1 MHKFVKKSLS
11 VFLSLLMVFSLFG
24 GLSLPAGAAA
34 DVWDGTWDGSGF
46 GINATLEYHITSA
59 KGFAQ
64 FINNVSAGTSYSGK
78 TVYLDVDIDLNSID
92 FGNISGGKNVY
103 SNKDSFFE
111 GMFDGQ
117 DHTIAN
123 FSMHSSDHRA
133 ALFRSAR
140 GAIFKD
146 LTFTNVLVGDN
157 GNNNKNGFAVLVGY
171 GKSRLSFTD
180 VRVESG
186 SVSGCNYVGGFIGE
200 YDDNED
206 LTFQNCSNGADI
218 YANGE
223 RAGGLVAHSKG
234 NVFAIRCSN
243 TGDIT
248 AADSDAGG
256 IAGWIEDDASSFMEC
271 ANSGSVIGG
280 ACAGGIFGYVGSK
293 SQNKNVT
300 LNTCTNSGE
309 IESAFSNVAYAAG
322 GLAGKIETNG
332 EHSFI
337 GNVNT
342 GYVHAKGDAGG
353 IVGSNFGS
361 GEWNNNRNSGKVSC
375 DTDNA
380 GGIVGEVEDDKQTFA
395 NCYNAAEVTGHFST
409 GGIVG
414 YIGTANGNE
423 FTDCGNTG
431 AILSTNGSAGGI
443 LGVGK
448 KFNAFDKC
456 FNIGAIKGNNNSG
469 GIEGFNDGYHAV
481 YKQSFNA
488 GSVGQ
493 YNSTGKNYGG
503 IVGQVNVIGSN
514 TREENEMEEC
524 YNWGAVNGGCAGGL
538 IGYINNGSDAYDIGS
553 SYNTG
558 AVTGTTQTQPFVGS
572 GGYLNSGCFQS
583 INSGAG
589 NYKAPEDMEKYN
601 FSVSPS
607 FVKNTWGVRVGDAT
621 FKGPVLTWYRDM
633 FTFETKFV
641 DEATETNVEY
651 LNTLGE
657 SFTVPNP
664 TREGYSAG
672 HWLSGNTHRLVPG
685 QTVTVGDYLT
695 NTNNDKTIDAV
706 NTNTVIHSFS
716 EPTVVRSTRTYTL
729 TWEQGATANM
739 FAMMTVEEEN
749 NPNNRTR
756 SGIDYTIHN
765 LTTGHDTYFSAAN
778 GDTTTGHSN
787 YYQSTVNKFNY
798 NTYQSSG
805 AGSAT
810 ATLEVDRSRYN
821 KIEDTGIYIEY
832 YPFAYSSYGSLCWG
846 VEIFDPDNN
855 YSLTPKYGFM
865 NGDYC
870 EATVKSAER
879 NSYDYELHFGS
890 VDGPMRCATTSNDFP
905 HEAVVTADTEQRGGP
920 YQWYFTGNAP
930 GVDESV
936 TLRIM
941 ALCGARY
948 LYRRDNTPSTELN
961 ILSAYTDVTI
971 KGVCS
976 HRDNTALQHRTA
988 SVGANCQTGGGVEH
1002 WYCSYCKKYFA
1013 DAAAT
1018 VELTENEALHGNE
1031 YGPHKFTKET
1041 ANQDTLKAAAT
1052 CTEAAEY
1059 YYSCS
1064 VCGEVERNDE
1074 HTFRSGSAL
1083 DHNYQFDS
1091 FVWSADGTNAQAK
1104 YVCTHDENH
1113 VLTYDA
1119 QMSSFSQEPTC
1130 TTDGFTVYT
1139 ATYDGHTENNKVTD
1153 TGTATD
1159 HTYVEPAEEDWAW
1172 AEHGD
1177 TFTAKVTLTCQ
1188 ENDFTVT
1195 IGASVSKTE
1204 DVPAS
1209 LTAPGYKVFTATA
1222 LINDQT
1228 FTATKRVTVPVV
1240 EGEEEEHQIVFVPKA
1255 NSTCTDVGWE
1265 AHFKCTL
1272 CETLFA
1278 DAEGTQPTTFEDLV
1292 IGLKDHVAKTPATCT
1307 TKAVCANCGQSFGE
1321 FDLTN
1326 HTPGDW
1332 IVDKEATCNEAGSK
1346 HQECAVCHDT
1356 ISTEEIP
1363 TDTAAHALIHVD
1375 AEAATAEAEGKVEHY
1390 HCTVCGKN
1398 FSDAEGTDELTTVTI
1413 DKLPE
1418 QEEPTTEKPDNPA
1431 PQNPDHSG
1439 GNAKGKCP
1447 YCGGTHT
1454 GFFGWFVKLFHFT
1467 LALFGLHS

>member
-1 MHKFVKKSLS
+1 MKQHTKATCKRVLALCMSVLMLMAAWVFVAPTK
-11 VFLSLLMVFSLFG
+11 
-24 GLSLPAGAAA
+24 AAAAA

-46 GINATLEYHITSA
+46 SGGVTEFTISSA

-64 FINNVSAGTSYSGK
+64 FISNVSAGTSYSGK
-78 TVYLDVDIDLNSID
+78 TVYLDVDIDLNNID

-117 DHTIAN
+117 GHTIAN

-171 GKSRLSFTD
+171 GKSRLSFTN
-180 VRVESG
+180 VHVESG
-186 SVSGCNYVGGFIGE
+186 SVSGYNYVGGFIGE

-206 LTFQNCSNGADI
+206 LNFQNCSNGADI
-218 YANGE
+218 YAHGE

-234 NVFAIRCSN
+234 TVIAIRCSN

-300 LNTCTNSGE
+300 LDGCANSGE
-309 IESAFSNVAYAAG
+309 IESEFSNVAYAAG
-322 GLAGKIETNG
+322 GIAGKIETNG
-332 EHSFI
+332 EHSI
-337 GNVNT
+337 INNVNT
-342 GYVHAKGDAGG
+342 GNVHAKGDAGG

-361 GEWNNNRNSGKVSC
+361 GKWNNNRNSGNVSC
-375 DTDNA
+375 DADNA

-423 FTDCGNTG
+423 FTSCGNTG

-448 KFNAFDKC
+448 KFNAFYRC

-488 GSVGQ
+488 GSVEQ

-524 YNWGAVNGGCAGGL
+524 FNWGAVNGGSAGGL

-572 GGYLNSGCFQS
+572 GGYLNGNCFQS

-589 NYKAPEDMEKYN
+589 NYKTLDEMERYN
-601 FSVSPS
+601 FAISSS

-621 FKGPVLTWYRDM
+621 FKGPILTWYRDM

-641 DEATETNVEY
+641 DEATETDVEY

-664 TREGYSAG
+664 TREGYGAG

-706 NTNTVIHSFS
+706 NTNSVIHSFS

-729 TWEQGATANM
+729 TWEKGATANM
-739 FAMMTVEEEN
+739 YAMMTVEEEN

-765 LTTGHDTYFSAAN
+765 LTTGHNTYFSAAN
-778 GDTTTGHSN
+778 GDTTEGHSN
-787 YYQSTVNKFNY
+787 YYQSYYNRFCY

-832 YPFAYSSYGSLCWG
+832 YPFSYTSYGRLCWG

-855 YSLTPKYGFM
+855 YSLTPTYGYM

-870 EATVKSAER
+870 EATVRSAER
-879 NSYDYELHFGS
+879 NYYTYELHFGS
-890 VDGPMRCATTSNDFP
+890 VDGPMKCATTSNDFP
-905 HEAVVTADTEQRGGP
+905 YEAVVTADTEQRGGP
-920 YQWYFTGNAP
+920 YQWYFTGKAP

-936 TLRIM
+936 TLRVM

-948 LYRRDNTPSTELN
+948 LYKNAGETLSNTDLN

-976 HRDNTALQHRTA
+976 HRDNTALEHRTA
-988 SVGANCQTGGGVEH
+988 SVGENCQTGGQIEH
-1002 WYCSYCKKYFA
+1002 WYCSYCNKYFA

-1018 VELTENEALHGNE
+1018 VEITENEALHGNE
-1031 YGPHKFTKET
+1031 YGPHKFTREA
-1041 ANQDTLKAAAT
+1041 ANQNTLKTAAT
-1052 CTEAAEY
+1052 CTEPAEY

-1064 VCGEVERNDE
+1064 VCGAVEGNDE

-1083 DHNYQFDS
+1083 GHDYQFDS
-1091 FVWSADGTNAQAK
+1091 FVWAADGTTAQAK
-1104 YVCTHDENH
+1104 YICTNDETH
-1113 VLTYDA
+1113 VSTQDA
-1119 QMSSFSQEPTC
+1119 RMNSFTQEPTC
-1130 TTDGFTVYT
+1130 STDGFTVYI

-1153 TGTATD
+1153 AGTATG
-1159 HTYVEPAEEDWAW
+1159 HTYPEPAEEDWAW
-1172 AEHGD
+1172 TKRGD
-1177 TFTAKVTLTCQ
+1177 TFDARVTLTCQ
-1188 ENDFTVT
+1188 KNDFQVT
-1195 IGASVSKTE
+1195 IGASVSIAE

-1240 EGEEEEHQIVFVPKA
+1240 EEEEEHHIVFVPKTNA
-1255 NSTCTDVGWE
+1255 TCTADGWE
-1265 AHFKCTL
+1265 AHFKCT
-1272 CETLFA
+1272 T
-1278 DAEGTQPTTFEDLV
+1278 
-1292 IGLKDHVAKTPATCT
+1292 
-1307 TKAVCANCGQSFGE
+1307 
-1321 FDLTN
+1321 
-1326 HTPGDW
+1326 
-1332 IVDKEATCNEAGSK
+1332 
-1346 HQECAVCHDT
+1346 
-1356 ISTEEIP
+1356 
-1363 TDTAAHALIHVD
+1363 
-1375 AEAATAEAEGKVEHY
+1375 
-1390 HCTVCGKN
+1390 CGKR
-1398 FSDAEGTDELTTVTI
+1398 FSDAEGQQETDENSWVIPATGHMYGEPSWSWSADHRSVTATFTCTKGDDSKTVTQNATQVEVSAATASA
-1413 DKLPE
+1413 DQVVKY
-1418 QEEPTTEKPDNPA
+1418 TVTVNFAGKTYRTETVNFTVPGTATGDQGQSNP
-1431 PQNPDHSG
+1431 PSQPSG
-1439 GNAKGKCP
+1439 GSGKCKW
-1447 YCGGTHT
+1447 CGKDHT
-1454 GFFGWFVKLFHFT
+1454 ANFWQRIVGFWHTIFYFWAH
-1467 LALFGLHS
+1467 LFGLR